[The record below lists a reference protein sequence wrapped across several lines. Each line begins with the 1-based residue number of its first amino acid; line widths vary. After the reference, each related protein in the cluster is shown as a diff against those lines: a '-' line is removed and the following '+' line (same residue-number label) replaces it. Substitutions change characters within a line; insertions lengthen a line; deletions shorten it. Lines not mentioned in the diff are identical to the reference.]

1 MSRVFWLLLLKYS
14 GMWSIAKLGSRF
26 VLGERLYVSLR
37 ERFSTPKPALQVQQ
51 LRTLLLD
58 VRAQFKSH
66 VLRSLSRQR
75 ALEKELAQLKYPSL
89 YRQDLDVTVEI
100 VRKGEMPSGSADSIS
115 VVITNYNYGQYL
127 PEAIES
133 VLAQTHGEVE
143 VVVVDDASTDG
154 STDELERLLD
164 RAGAIPSSRALLKHN
179 IGLPGARNLGVRL
192 ARGEF
197 VFMLDADNR
206 LLVDCLER
214 HVRMARST
222 GSDATYAIIRVFGH
236 GSLRP
241 QFLSDAPFDVKRLST
256 KNYIDSMALFRRTAL
271 LEAGLYSTELVL
283 YGVED
288 YELWLRFAAQRR
300 RVEFIPTVLSEYRIH
315 GQNMLPVAVLDLRGG
330 IAHLRSKYP
339 DIFSN
344 APVEVL

>member
-1 MSRVFWLLLLKYS
+1 MSRVFWRLLLQYS
-14 GMWSIAKLGSRF
+14 GLWSIAKMGARF
-26 VLGERLYVSLR
+26 VLGERPYLSVR
-37 ERFSTPKPALQVQQ
+37 EWVSTPKPRRQVQQ
-51 LRTLLLD
+51 LRTQLLD

-89 YRQDLDVTVEI
+89 YSQDLDVTAEI
-100 VRKGEMPSGSADSIS
+100 VRKGEMSSVSADGIS
-115 VVITNYNYGQYL
+115 VVITNYNYSQYL

-133 VLAQTHGEVE
+133 VLVQTHREVE

-154 STDELERLLD
+154 STDVLERLLD

-206 LLVDCLER
+206 LLADCLEC
-214 HVRMARST
+214 HVRKARNT
-222 GSDATYAIIRVFGH
+222 GSDATYAIIRVFGQE
-236 GSLRP
+236 SLGP

-256 KNYIDSMALFRRTAL
+256 KPYIDAMALFRRTAL

-283 YGVED
+283 YGWED

-300 RVEFIPTVLSEYRIH
+300 RVDFIPTVLSEYRIH
-315 GQNMLPVAVLDLRGG
+315 GQNMLPVAGLDLRGSR
-330 IAHLRSKYP
+330 AHLRAKYP

-344 APVEVL
+344 TPLGVL